1 MKPETF
7 LALES
12 TFAQALSGAWK
23 DRADQHVAD
32 LLPMAE
38 AGDLTAAHGLASGIS
53 LQSLPC
59 CN

>member
-32 LLPMAE
+32 LLQLILAV
-38 AGDLTAAHGLASGIS
+38 AGSRADRMR
-53 LQSLPC
+53 
-59 CN
+59 